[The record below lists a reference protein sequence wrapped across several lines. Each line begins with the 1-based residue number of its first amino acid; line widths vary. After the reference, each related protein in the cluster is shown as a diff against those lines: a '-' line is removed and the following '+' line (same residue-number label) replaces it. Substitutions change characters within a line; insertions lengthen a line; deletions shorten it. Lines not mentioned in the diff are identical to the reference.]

1 MVVEIWNHY
10 KNRKD
15 GSPEQC
21 TQKGRLDQTNTN
33 LVSIVW
39 ATLGGY
45 SWSLTATAARLSPRT
60 NTWHIYSAS
69 LTCKTIP
76 CSAGLN
82 IFYATYRLA
91 GSYCC
96 SLHKNL
102 ASECDEVLGSAALE
116 EAYAGQVEPALK
128 IILDLEIQSSLQSSL
143 LDMSRWG
150 AVFTMLKTLTF
161 KREASDSPLYKML
174 MEKSFISAES

>member
-1 MVVEIWNHY
+1 MIADIDENMMIII
-10 KNRKD
+10 
-15 GSPEQC
+15 S
-21 TQKGRLDQTNTN
+21 RLFADYTNVGTK
-33 LVSIVW
+33 IRIQEDR
-39 ATLGGY
+39 
-45 SWSLTATAARLSPRT
+45 ATAARLSPRT
-60 NTWHIYSAS
+60 KTWHIYSAS

-128 IILDLEIQSSLQSSL
+128 IILDL
-143 LDMSRWG
+143 
-150 AVFTMLKTLTF
+150 V
-161 KREASDSPLYKML
+161 
-174 MEKSFISAES
+174 